1 MPERQIIKSMKR
13 LALIIFISLFIASCY
28 YDVEEELYPNGCGTG
43 SITFTSTIVPVLK
56 NNCYDCHSSSNVQ
69 GGVILEGY
77 ANVKTYVSNGKLLSS
92 IKHDGNSFAMPQ
104 GEPKLSDCL
113 INKIE
118 TWINNGAPNN

>member
-1 MPERQIIKSMKR
+1 MKQ
-13 LALIIFISLFIASCY
+13 LSIYIVISFFIVSCY
-28 YDVEEELYPNGCGTG
+28 YDVEEELYPNGCNTG
-43 SITFTSTIVPVLK
+43 SVTFASTIVPLLK
-56 NNCYDCHSSSNVQ
+56 NNCYDCHSSSVQQ

-77 ANVKTYVSNGKLLSS
+77 ANVKTYVSNGKLLSA
-92 IKHDGNSFAMPQ
+92 ITHDGNASAMPQ